1 VEPSRFTAVPW
12 GGSGQPL
19 DGSLQPQP
27 NGELRLLRPAL
38 ERRSYRLLESRG
50 PSDWPRQPPRLS
62 ELRLPNAGN
71 PQLLALGRQWAQ
83 LPDPAARVL
92 AAQGWFQSQG
102 FRYDRQPGVMGGPD
116 GLDRFLFERR
126 VGFCGHYAS
135 AFSALMRAAGVPS
148 RVVSGYLGGTW
159 VEPLGGASYLELRQ
173 SDAHAWS
180 EVWLPGQG
188 WLGVD
193 PSSWVVGGTPPAA
206 ASDAINQSTPGPLRW
221 LQRQWWGLDM
231 AWSRWWLG
239 FDQARQEQLLRQ
251 LLGERR
257 WALGWLILAG
267 VGASLTAGLLLLHRG
282 PRSGDPLERDLRGL
296 LRLLRELGLQ
306 AAPGETLQQLA
317 ARAASRYPSL
327 AQPLSELAACH
338 SERRFA
344 PAGGGVA
351 ALQARRRW
359 RDGVRMLKRCRRDA
373 IRQESSSRP

>member
-1 VEPSRFTAVPW
+1 
-12 GGSGQPL
+12 
-19 DGSLQPQP
+19 
-27 NGELRLLRPAL
+27 
-38 ERRSYRLLESRG
+38 
-50 PSDWPRQPPRLS
+50 
-62 ELRLPNAGN
+62 
-71 PQLLALGRQWAQ
+71 
-83 LPDPAARVL
+83 
-92 AAQGWFQSQG
+92 
-102 FRYDRQPGVMGGPD
+102 
-116 GLDRFLFERR
+116 
-126 VGFCGHYAS
+126 
-135 AFSALMRAAGVPS
+135 
-148 RVVSGYLGGTW
+148 
-159 VEPLGGASYLELRQ
+159 
-173 SDAHAWS
+173 
-180 EVWLPGQG
+180 
-188 WLGVD
+188 
-193 PSSWVVGGTPPAA
+193 VVGGTPPAA
-206 ASDAINQSTPGPLRW
+206 ASDAINQSTSGPLRW